1 MVKDSFIDN
10 GQVVEVATDILCVE
24 FLTEEYCEYLIS
36 ACENLGNW
44 KQNPGD
50 SRFATHDIHFEK
62 EFYGLY
68 NIFISQLHNDIFP
81 KISDYWDI
89 DPFYVDDLFALKYAK
104 ETQTHLDLHHDESYI
119 SCSIKLNEEYE
130 GGLLEFP
137 RQHVSNADIYVGD
150 LICWPS
156 KVTHPHRSTSL
167 SEGEKYSITIWTKD
181 EE

>member
-1 MVKDSFIDN
+1 MVEDSFIEN

-24 FLTEEYCEYLIS
+24 FLTEEYCKYLIS
-36 ACENLGNW
+36 ACENLGSW

-50 SRFATHDIHFEK
+50 SKFATHDIHFEK
-62 EFYGLY
+62 EFWGLY
-68 NIFISQLHNDIFP
+68 SIFVSQLHTDIFP

-89 DPFYVDDLFALKYAK
+89 DPFFVDDLFALKYAK

-137 RQHVSNADIYVGD
+137 RQNFSNADVYVGD

-156 KVTHPHRSTSL
+156 KVTHPHRSTPL
-167 SEGEKYSITIWTKD
+167 IDGEKYSITIWTKD